1 MKVST
6 WRKIVKQ
13 GIKNAFGNRTM
24 SLASIVAITAALF
37 VLGVIISVTA
47 NFNNM
52 TNGLESKVEINL
64 YLKNTATYNEIKDL
78 QEEISKW
85 PGVREV
91 EFKSKED
98 GIKNWQKELGD
109 KSELLEGYV
118 GENNPLPDSFIIKLD
133 KPQYSEDI
141 VKRANNLELTLKV
154 RYSKVVA
161 QSITK
166 IASIIRFVGAAVVII
181 LACIAMVVI
190 SNTIKLTVYSRRRE
204 INIMKYIGATDWY
217 IRWPFIIEGFTLGV
231 TGGIMATFLVDI
243 AYKLF
248 LKKVVGINGGT
259 KLLAMFELL
268 PVNAI
273 IGSIFAVFILV
284 GAFTGI
290 TASVLSI
297 RKYLKV

>member
-1 MKVST
+1 M
-6 WRKIVKQ
+6 
-13 GIKNAFGNRTM
+13 
-24 SLASIVAITAALF
+24 
-37 VLGVIISVTA
+37 
-47 NFNNM
+47 
-52 TNGLESKVEINL
+52 
-64 YLKNTATYNEIKDL
+64 KNTATYNEIKDL

-133 KPQYSEDI
+133 KPQYSENI
-141 VKRANNLELTLKV
+141 VKRASNLELALKV

-243 AYKLF
+243 AYKFF
-248 LKKVVGINGGT
+248 LKKVIGINGGAN
-259 KLLAMFELL
+259 LLAMFELL
-268 PVNAI
+268 PVSAI
-273 IGSIFAVFILV
+273 IGDIFAVSILV

-290 TASVLSI
+290 TASALSI